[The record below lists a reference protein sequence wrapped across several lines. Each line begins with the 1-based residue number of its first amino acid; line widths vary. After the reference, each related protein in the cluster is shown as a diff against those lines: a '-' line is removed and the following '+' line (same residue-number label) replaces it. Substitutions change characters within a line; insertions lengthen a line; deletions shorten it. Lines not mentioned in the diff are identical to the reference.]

1 MIRREFKASKPVL
14 HSDAK
19 RGIDGE
25 TQVVQYLP
33 SKGKALISNPSPV
46 KKKKKKK
53 STENNLIFTIKTKM
67 KYYY

>member
-14 HSDAK
+14 HSEAK

-53 STENNLIFTIKTKM
+53 V
-67 KYYY
+67 Y